1 MIRFINLLLR
11 RVALSRKRRRWGESG
26 FPSEFL
32 AGCRCTWRR
41 LREGRGEDWSTRNGD
56 TRGCVR
62 AMRAR
67 GVTPH
72 MAQNTSRRS
81 SAIDGR
87 TTRHCS
93 YALSQRLRKRVED
106 IFGWMKTGGRI
117 PEDALPRSEP
127 HRGVAMGTRSDVERH
142 VGRGTKAHSPP
153 SHISKTVL
161 STVYVGGPSETRTPQ
176 SSVSCRQHQSVG
188 ICQFDPQTS
197 LSR

>member
-1 MIRFINLLLR
+1 M
-11 RVALSRKRRRWGESG
+11 
-26 FPSEFL
+26 
-32 AGCRCTWRR
+32 
-41 LREGRGEDWSTRNGD
+41 
-56 TRGCVR
+56 R

-87 TTRHCS
+87 TNRHRS

-117 PEDALPRSEP
+117 PEDALSRSEP

-161 STVYVGGPSETRTPQ
+161 STVYVGGAEGIRTP
-176 SSVSCRQHQSVG
+176 
-188 ICQFDPQTS
+188 DPLLAKQV
-197 LSR
+197 LSRLSYGPSGPDRPAYAPLCVTSRLEPESWGSLRRRASDAAHAVQMRLAIPFSSRVR

>member
-1 MIRFINLLLR
+1 M
-11 RVALSRKRRRWGESG
+11 
-26 FPSEFL
+26 
-32 AGCRCTWRR
+32 
-41 LREGRGEDWSTRNGD
+41 
-56 TRGCVR
+56 R

-87 TTRHCS
+87 TTRHRS

-161 STVYVGGPSETRTPQ
+161 STVYVGGAEGTRTP
-176 SSVSCRQHQSVG
+176 CLFNA
-188 ICQFDPQTS
+188 IEA
-197 LSR
+197 LSQMSYSPTRFAVIRRHPKKL